1 MEFENYFPDELNP
14 VSSPEKSL
22 PCFDCS
28 ICLDFAKDPVVTL
41 CGHLYCWP
49 CIYKWL
55 SFQTDSENNPLCPVC
70 KCEISKTSMVPL
82 YGRGKTLPEK
92 ESNTKSSNIVIPPRP
107 HACLLTTPPHP
118 NRQFAHQT
126 PYGSYNST
134 PGVYSHGMYGYNSS
148 SWMYGEMIYAR
159 VFGNSQRLY
168 TFPNS
173 YHLAGINNPRLR
185 RQEMQVLHLS
195 FIICF
200 ITTVEVNFK
209 RTLASHAFLIRFV
222 TEIHDESLESVMDT
236 I

>member
-14 VSSPEKSL
+14 ISSPEKSL

-55 SFQTDSENNPLCPVC
+55 SFQTDSDNNPLCPVC
-70 KCEISKTSMVPL
+70 KSEISHTSVVPL
-82 YGRGKTLPEK
+82 YGRGKTLPEN
-92 ESNTKSSNIVIPPRP
+92 ESDTKTSNAVIPPRP
-107 HACLLTTPPHP
+107 HASLLTTPNPT
-118 NRQFAHQT
+118 RRFAYGNSHRT

-134 PGVYSHGMYGYNSS
+134 PRVYSRGVDGYNSNV
-148 SWMYGEMIYAR
+148 WMYGEMIYAR

-173 YHLAGINNPRLR
+173 YHLAGSNNPRLR
-185 RQEMQVLHLS
+185 RQEMQVHRSLNRLT
-195 FIICF
+195 I
-200 ITTVEVNFK
+200 
-209 RTLASHAFLIRFV
+209 FLFCC
-222 TEIHDESLESVMDT
+222 LFLCLLLF
-236 I
+236 